1 MPLVELI
8 APADVGRTPQS
19 SLWGRFGHY
28 SFGFFSAECIKLGR
42 GEVVV
47 TSLLV
52 DMGGATLITPILIYI
67 S

>member
-8 APADVGRTPQS
+8 APVGVGRKPQS
-19 SLWGRFGHY
+19 SLWGRFRHY
-28 SFGFFSAECIKLGR
+28 SFGFFSAEYIKRGR

-52 DMGGATLITPILIYI
+52 DMGGTTLTTPTLTYI